1 MTTATHPFPLFGLG
15 HCYTTPGAMEALV
28 EAYGDRA
35 GHEARA
41 LLRRHQFGDYGIL
54 STDDREANTT
64 ARRSGARILSVY
76 RLSSG
81 VKLWILTEAVGDDLR
96 RGSTC
101 LLLPCEY

>member
-1 MTTATHPFPLFGLG
+1 MTTATDPFPLFGLG
-15 HCYTTPGAMEALV
+15 HSYATPSATEALY
-28 EAYGDRA
+28 EAYGNHA

-41 LLRRHQFGDYGIL
+41 LLQRHRHGDYGIL
-54 STDDREANTT
+54 SAADWEANTA
-64 ARRSGARILSVY
+64 ARRTGARILSVY